1 MKSQRQAVRD
11 YLRTGKTQRSSNF
24 HIIDGHVFSY
34 GWYKLA
40 EIGYDTITLRKGPL
54 YSPSTKRQIMKPPT
68 EETRPCEAA
77 ARLQTSTAM
86 AKERRTPTRS
96 MMRPC
101 ST

>member
-54 YSPSTKRQIMKPPT
+54 YSPSTKRQ
-68 EETRPCEAA
+68 
-77 ARLQTSTAM
+77 M
-86 AKERRTPTRS
+86 ATLKNVAVQAGLIPLPHHQPNWRAPW
-96 MMRPC
+96 
-101 ST
+101 